1 MNTKSKVAEILP
13 KEVSEKVRQGKA
25 QSIIDVREHEEV
37 AQGKVPGAYHIPL
50 GELEDRLNEIDSEKE
65 HIMVCRSGSRSEKAS
80 EFLQDKGY
88 KVKNMVGGMLNWKDE
103 VEKP

>member
-13 KEVSEKVRQGKA
+13 KEVSEKVRQGNA
-25 QSIIDVREHEEV
+25 HSTIDVREHEEV
-37 AQGKVPGAYHIPL
+37 AQGKIPGAYHIPL
-50 GELEDRLNEIDSEKE
+50 GELEDRLKEIDKDKE
-65 HIMVCRSGSRSEKAS
+65 HFMVCRSGSRSGMAA

-88 KVKNMVGGMLNWKDE
+88 KVKNMVGGMLNWEDE